1 MVEVTAREFTLRAT
15 HELLG
20 LCFSIF
26 IDDIFKELLQEVLV
40 VNEYL

>member
-1 MVEVTAREFTLRAT
+1 MVEVTAREFTFRST

-20 LCFSIF
+20 FCFSIF